1 MKIEDVLRRVES
13 LPPLPRT
20 IVLIEEYRR
29 DNEKEIDKLHNII
42 SKDAL
47 IVTNLLRIAN
57 SAMFGFRSK
66 IETPL
71 RAISLLGINF
81 TISIAISTSSQKILV
96 NSLSPYGLTND
107 TFMNSSN
114 MASVLASLWL
124 EKIDEKLK
132 DEIILP
138 ALLLDIGKFILSDLI
153 VSEHLDKEFK
163 IKIDEGIAIEDLEKE
178 YLVEL
183 INIGICKFILKPID
197 YETFLDDIFNIS
209 KTIYEKSQV
218 SNVKNSNRIYLN
230 DELYW
235 DKYTKQLF
243 SNNSVVKLTKKEF
256 ILIELLILNGNT
268 IYSNDRI
275 INYLWEDYSDF
286 DIQIINLKNII
297 SRLRKKIPSLNIQ
310 NNYGFG
316 YSLEILH

>member
-178 YLVEL
+178 YFGFTSSFVTAKIFKHWRLNTNLVTSIEFVDDL
-183 INIGICKFILKPID
+183 ENAPEEFKEKAKILDVI
-197 YETFLDDIFNIS
+197 
-209 KTIYEKSQV
+209 KTATCIKEP
-218 SNVKNSNRIYLN
+218 L
-230 DELYW
+230 
-235 DKYTKQLF
+235 
-243 SNNSVVKLTKKEF
+243 SNNSIKKALKKAKKYGFDTK
-256 ILIELLILNGNT
+256 ILENAILNLKQ
-268 IYSNDRI
+268 RI
-275 INYLWEDYSDF
+275 DLGVDKY
-286 DIQIINLKNII
+286 
-297 SRLRKKIPSLNIQ
+297 
-310 NNYGFG
+310 
-316 YSLEILH
+316 

>member
-178 YLVEL
+178 YFGFTSSFVTAKIFKHWRLNPNLVTSIEFVDDL
-183 INIGICKFILKPID
+183 ENAPEEFKEKAKILDVI
-197 YETFLDDIFNIS
+197 
-209 KTIYEKSQV
+209 KTATCIKEP
-218 SNVKNSNRIYLN
+218 L
-230 DELYW
+230 
-235 DKYTKQLF
+235 
-243 SNNSVVKLTKKEF
+243 SNNSIKKALEKAKKYGFDTK
-256 ILIELLILNGNT
+256 ILENAILNLKQ
-268 IYSNDRI
+268 RI
-275 INYLWEDYSDF
+275 DLGVDKY
-286 DIQIINLKNII
+286 
-297 SRLRKKIPSLNIQ
+297 
-310 NNYGFG
+310 
-316 YSLEILH
+316 

>member
-178 YLVEL
+178 YFGFTSSLVTAKIFKHWRLNPNLVTSIEFVDDL
-183 INIGICKFILKPID
+183 ENAPEEFKEKAKILDVI
-197 YETFLDDIFNIS
+197 
-209 KTIYEKSQV
+209 KTATCIKEP
-218 SNVKNSNRIYLN
+218 L
-230 DELYW
+230 
-235 DKYTKQLF
+235 
-243 SNNSVVKLTKKEF
+243 SNNSIKKALEKAKKYGFDTK
-256 ILIELLILNGNT
+256 ILENAILNLKQ
-268 IYSNDRI
+268 RI
-275 INYLWEDYSDF
+275 DLGVDKY
-286 DIQIINLKNII
+286 
-297 SRLRKKIPSLNIQ
+297 
-310 NNYGFG
+310 
-316 YSLEILH
+316 

>member
-178 YLVEL
+178 YFGFTSSFVTAKIFKHWRLNPNLVTSIEFVDDL
-183 INIGICKFILKPID
+183 ENAPEEFKEKAKILDVI
-197 YETFLDDIFNIS
+197 
-209 KTIYEKSQV
+209 KTATCIKEP
-218 SNVKNSNRIYLN
+218 L
-230 DELYW
+230 
-235 DKYTKQLF
+235 
-243 SNNSVVKLTKKEF
+243 SNNSIKKALKKAKKYGFDTK
-256 ILIELLILNGNT
+256 ILENAILNLKQ
-268 IYSNDRI
+268 RI
-275 INYLWEDYSDF
+275 DLGVDKY
-286 DIQIINLKNII
+286 
-297 SRLRKKIPSLNIQ
+297 
-310 NNYGFG
+310 
-316 YSLEILH
+316 

>member
-1 MKIEDVLRRVES
+1 LKIEDVLRRVES

-107 TFMNSSN
+107 TFMNSLN

-178 YLVEL
+178 YFGFTSSFVTAKIFKHWRLNPNLVTSIEFVDDL
-183 INIGICKFILKPID
+183 ENAPEEFKEKAKILDVI
-197 YETFLDDIFNIS
+197 
-209 KTIYEKSQV
+209 KTATCIKEP
-218 SNVKNSNRIYLN
+218 L
-230 DELYW
+230 
-235 DKYTKQLF
+235 
-243 SNNSVVKLTKKEF
+243 SNNSIKKALEKAKKYGFDTK
-256 ILIELLILNGNT
+256 ILENAILNLKQ
-268 IYSNDRI
+268 RI
-275 INYLWEDYSDF
+275 DLGVDKY
-286 DIQIINLKNII
+286 
-297 SRLRKKIPSLNIQ
+297 
-310 NNYGFG
+310 
-316 YSLEILH
+316 

>member
-1 MKIEDVLRRVES
+1 MKKGEKLKIEDVLRRVES

-178 YLVEL
+178 YFGFTSSFVTAKIFKHWRLNPNLVTSIEFVDDL
-183 INIGICKFILKPID
+183 ENAPEEFKEKTKILDVI
-197 YETFLDDIFNIS
+197 
-209 KTIYEKSQV
+209 KTATCIKEP
-218 SNVKNSNRIYLN
+218 L
-230 DELYW
+230 
-235 DKYTKQLF
+235 
-243 SNNSVVKLTKKEF
+243 SNNSIKKALEKAKKYGFDTK
-256 ILIELLILNGNT
+256 ILENAILNLKQ
-268 IYSNDRI
+268 RI
-275 INYLWEDYSDF
+275 DLGVDKY
-286 DIQIINLKNII
+286 
-297 SRLRKKIPSLNIQ
+297 
-310 NNYGFG
+310 
-316 YSLEILH
+316 

>member
-29 DNEKEIDKLHNII
+29 DNEKEIDRLHNII

-178 YLVEL
+178 YFGFTSSFVTAKIFKHWRLNPNLVTSIEFVDNL
-183 INIGICKFILKPID
+183 ENAPEEFKEKAKILDVI
-197 YETFLDDIFNIS
+197 
-209 KTIYEKSQV
+209 KTATCIKEP
-218 SNVKNSNRIYLN
+218 L
-230 DELYW
+230 
-235 DKYTKQLF
+235 
-243 SNNSVVKLTKKEF
+243 SNNSIKKALEKAKKYGFDTK
-256 ILIELLILNGNT
+256 ILENAILNLKQ
-268 IYSNDRI
+268 RI
-275 INYLWEDYSDF
+275 DLGVDKY
-286 DIQIINLKNII
+286 
-297 SRLRKKIPSLNIQ
+297 
-310 NNYGFG
+310 
-316 YSLEILH
+316 

>member
-96 NSLSPYGLTND
+96 NSLSPYGFTND

-178 YLVEL
+178 YFGFTSSFVTAKIFKHWRLNPNLVTSIEFVDDL
-183 INIGICKFILKPID
+183 ENAPEEFKEKAKILDVI
-197 YETFLDDIFNIS
+197 
-209 KTIYEKSQV
+209 KTATCIKEP
-218 SNVKNSNRIYLN
+218 L
-230 DELYW
+230 
-235 DKYTKQLF
+235 
-243 SNNSVVKLTKKEF
+243 SNNSIKKALEKANKYGFDTK
-256 ILIELLILNGNT
+256 ILENAILNLKQ
-268 IYSNDRI
+268 RI
-275 INYLWEDYSDF
+275 DLGVDKY
-286 DIQIINLKNII
+286 
-297 SRLRKKIPSLNIQ
+297 
-310 NNYGFG
+310 
-316 YSLEILH
+316 

>member
-178 YLVEL
+178 YFGFTSSFVTAKIFKHWRLNPNLVTSIEFVDDL
-183 INIGICKFILKPID
+183 ENAPEEFKEKAKILDVI
-197 YETFLDDIFNIS
+197 
-209 KTIYEKSQV
+209 KTATCIKEP
-218 SNVKNSNRIYLN
+218 L
-230 DELYW
+230 
-235 DKYTKQLF
+235 
-243 SNNSVVKLTKKEF
+243 SNNSIKKALEKAKKYGFDTK
-256 ILIELLILNGNT
+256 ILENAILN
-268 IYSNDRI
+268 
-275 INYLWEDYSDF
+275 
-286 DIQIINLKNII
+286 LKQ
-297 SRLRKKIPSLNIQ
+297 KIDLGVDK
-310 NNYGFG
+310 Y
-316 YSLEILH
+316 